1 MSDHKRPGRVPR
13 NEIGNRY
20 GRLTVLR
27 YYGSSSV
34 GSVYVC
40 RCDCGQEIAVRAM
53 SLRRGQ
59 TRSCGCLKDMS
70 RQERERLGFA
80 PRGKER
86 MLVC

>member
-1 MSDHKRPGRVPR
+1 MSTHKRRGRVPR

-27 YYGSSSV
+27 YYGTSPV

-53 SLRRGQ
+53 SLRSGK

-70 RQERERLGFA
+70 REERARLGFA

-86 MLVC
+86 EIRC